1 MSATLPNA
9 EMLGEW
15 LDAVVYQGDFR
26 PVPDDSLTLTLTL
39 IPNPD
44 PNPKPNLHPYP
55 NQVPLK
61 KYVVD
66 KQGRA
71 FTPLRELAFELRR
84 PEPAAATGTAAATTT
99 AAAGTATTG
108 TATTATTAITAAAQR
123 KQPAPPAP
131 AGPPPPLPPP
141 VDEWLVTLVRQAA
154 GRGQGVIVFCG
165 TKKDCEITALKL
177 VRAAVCA
184 GGMGTGDGGGGVGG
198 GGGGTVGTAGDG
210 GDGSGDGSSGGG
222 GALYELEAAC
232 PDGATKGLE
241 PQPWP

>member
-1 MSATLPNA
+1 M
-9 EMLGEW
+9 
-15 LDAVVYQGDFR
+15 VYKGDFR
-26 PVPDDSLTLTLTL
+26 P
-39 IPNPD
+39 
-44 PNPKPNLHPYP
+44 
-55 NQVPLK
+55 VPLK

-71 FTPLRELAFELRR
+71 FTPLRELAFALRR
-84 PEPAAATGTAAATTT
+84 PEPAAASATTTAAATTTT

-198 GGGGTVGTAGDG
+198 GGGGTVGSAGDG
-210 GDGSGDGSSGGG
+210 GGGGGDGSSGG

-232 PDGATKGLE
+232 PDGATKGL
-241 PQPWP
+241 